1 MVTSSE
7 VRPYTI
13 RRVLDSPASKIA
25 AWRLDSSGNRPRERP
40 GPEGARNRAV
50 LVARRLIVPRAMR
63 SHLNTLLLLPVL
75 GVVACI
81 GMGPATEDGSW
92 GVGEDPG
99 CDPAADHCWPEADRA
114 TLTGVRNELDEAVAL
129 PSAERSFRLRT
140 VLGRVRDLGHKLGVD
155 EAAAL
160 DEIELRL
167 ADGAGELSDETTAAT
182 VGEIRQ
188 RVTGRIEQGM
198 VQAHLAPIDEDITAI
213 AEGELACAETGV
225 GCAGPT
231 DTTPL
236 AIPTRFPQGMQ
247 DALNQI
253 SSSSLFGKTIVGM
266 LLMNGALD
274 MNYEAENAR
283 LFGEYDE
290 ATGRIYDSGLSPA
303 ARVDRI
309 VGRARA
315 LAGWAGAV
323 AGAESLV
330 PLAGIAISIGHEE
343 YMLFEIHTKM
353 AFRIAQV
360 YGWDVKSGPAL
371 ISVITLIME
380 DGLLLEGTDILLS
393 NVAVPLIARRL
404 GARFGYST
412 ADQIVKNLTGNV
424 SRRLL
429 AMISAKARKKLT
441 QEVVENGAKA
451 VARQLFGW
459 ITFGATVAISAG
471 ADYYFTWA
479 LGHRV
484 KNAAQRWLGDL
495 MHQGST
501 YLGNDEA
508 RECAFQVW
516 SRAATV
522 DGQVADEERKLYQ
535 AYMANQYWMSE
546 TLHFGLSTREQTAH
560 AATLR
565 MTWENRADANYGVDA
580 DACLGT
586 HFEAADEQHRMTLLA
601 YVYAMVNIDGDVT
614 VAERALYDSYRAAL
628 NGGMFRRL
636 DADLINQ
643 IERTVVAEIRIPN
656 GDVAREYGIR
666 LDDVVPALTEIPQA
680 TTTAYAAAGAP

>member
-1 MVTSSE
+1 
-7 VRPYTI
+7 
-13 RRVLDSPASKIA
+13 
-25 AWRLDSSGNRPRERP
+25 
-40 GPEGARNRAV
+40 
-50 LVARRLIVPRAMR
+50 MR
-63 SHLNTLLLLPVL
+63 SHLRSLLLVPVL
-75 GVVACI
+75 GAAACI
-81 GMGPATEDGSW
+81 GMGPATEDGTW

-114 TLTGVRNELDEAVAL
+114 TLVGVRNDLDEIVGVA
-129 PSAERSFRLRT
+129 PADRSFRLRNA
-140 VLGRVRDLGHKLGVD
+140 LGKVRELGHKLTV
-155 EAAAL
+155 EETTAL
-160 DEIELRL
+160 GELELRL
-167 ADGAGELSDETTAAT
+167 ADGATELGDETAAAT
-182 VGEIRQ
+182 AGEIRT
-188 RVTGRIEQGM
+188 RVTGRIEETM
-198 VQAHLAPIDEDITAI
+198 VQAHFAPIDEEIVAIT
-213 AEGELACAETGV
+213 EGQLACEQTGV

-236 AIPTRFPQGMQ
+236 EIPTRFPQGMQ

-274 MNYEAENAR
+274 MNYEVENAR
-283 LFGEYDE
+283 LFGEYNE
-290 ATGRIYDSGLSPA
+290 ATGEIRDSGLSPA
-303 ARVDRI
+303 ARADRI
-309 VGRARA
+309 VERARA

-360 YGWDVKSGPAL
+360 YGWDVKNGPAL

-393 NVAVPLIARRL
+393 NIAVPLIARRL
-404 GARFGYST
+404 GARFGFAT

-429 AMISAKARKKLT
+429 AIISAKARKKLT

-479 LGHRV
+479 LGYRI

-501 YLGNDEA
+501 YLGNDAA

-516 SRAATV
+516 ARAATV
-522 DGQVADEERKLYQ
+522 DGEMADEERKLYQ
-535 AYMANQYWMSE
+535 AYMANQYWLSE
-546 TLHFGLSTREQTAH
+546 TSHFGLATREQTAH
-560 AATLR
+560 ATTLR
-565 MTWENRADANYGVDA
+565 MTWENRSDAGFGQDA
-580 DACLGT
+580 DECLAT

-601 YVYAMVNIDGDVT
+601 YVYAMVNIDGDIT
-614 VAERALYDSYRAAL
+614 AGERGLYESYRAAL
-628 NGGMFRRL
+628 NGSMFRRL
-636 DADLINQ
+636 DADLMNQ
-643 IERTVVAEIRIPN
+643 IERTVVAEIKIPN
-656 GDVAREYGIR
+656 ADVAREYGIR
-666 LDDVVPALTEIPQA
+666 LDDVVPAMSEIPA
-680 TTTAYAAAGAP
+680 ETTRAYAAAGAP